1 MSNTTVFRLVTSSGE
16 EKTTKVQ
23 VNICKKKSPTP
34 FSPVPQNP
42 NYYKN
47 RYLDFLQRH
56 GSCNHLPPDYYL
68 GAMFV
73 LDTKEHKDYY
83 EKYVLTSKLKEYGVS
98 LKELSP
104 ITKQGKEVKPFLAD
118 SYGFK
123 YCVYFTL
130 LEKESLKDIVRKWVI
145 DVRKNLQILMEQGL
159 IQKDYEAKYDTSL
172 IAELLGLQKRY
183 NDNFE
188 PTDIEKQ
195 KVGYEKAKKA
205 KMEEFYTN
213 IELNNERFR
222 EFAFATHPEA
232 YMPDKM
238 SEFTFGDLS
247 IIGMTPDFK
256 EWKDEATWRQ
266 AFITGENMDFLKLL
280 TVNYIY
286 YRDPL
291 YPILKVPTAEHP
303 VLGIVT
309 RTIGL
314 YNTIVDSIKVVSKV
328 TQKVYAETFVDY
340 DREYVRKN
348 SLKYEE
354 ESNTN
359 MYSIPNTT
367 FIY

>member
-1 MSNTTVFRLVTSSGE
+1 MC
-16 EKTTKVQ
+16 KTTFTLRTSTGETKETSVKN
-23 VNICKKKSPTP
+23 NICKKKSPTP
-34 FSPVPQNP
+34 ISPVPQNP

-56 GSCNHLPPDYYL
+56 NSCNHLPPDYYL

-98 LKELSP
+98 LKELSL

-159 IQKDYEAKYDTSL
+159 IQKNYEAKYDTSL
-172 IAELLGLQKRY
+172 IVEFLKLQNKY
-183 NDNFE
+183 NNNFE
-188 PTDIEKQ
+188 PTNIEKQ
-195 KVGYEKAKKA
+195 QKGGYEKAKNA
-205 KMEEFYTN
+205 KKEEFYTN
-213 IELNNERFR
+213 IELNNKRFR

-256 EWKDEATWRQ
+256 EWDDNATWAQ
-266 AFITGENMDFLKLL
+266 ALITFENMDHLKRL

-291 YPILKVPTAEHP
+291 YPILKVPTAEIP
-303 VLGIVT
+303 YLGVIT
-309 RTIGL
+309 RAVGL

-354 ESNTN
+354 E
-359 MYSIPNTT
+359 
-367 FIY
+367 

>member
-1 MSNTTVFRLVTSSGE
+1 MSNTTIFRLVTSSGE

-183 NDNFE
+183 NNNFE

-266 AFITGENMDFLKLL
+266 ALITGENIDFLKLL

>member
-1 MSNTTVFRLVTSSGE
+1 MC
-16 EKTTKVQ
+16 KTTFTLRTSTGETKETSVKN
-23 VNICKKKSPTP
+23 NICKKKSPTP
-34 FSPVPQNP
+34 ISPVPQNP

-56 GSCNHLPPDYYL
+56 NSCNHLPPDYYL

-98 LKELSP
+98 LKELSL

-159 IQKDYEAKYDTSL
+159 IQKNYEAKYDTSL
-172 IAELLGLQKRY
+172 IVEFLKLQNKY
-183 NDNFE
+183 NNNFE

-195 KVGYEKAKKA
+195 KVGYKDAKKA

-213 IELNNERFR
+213 IELNNKRFR

-232 YMPDKM
+232 YMPKVM
-238 SEFTFGDLS
+238 SKFTIGELA
-247 IIGMTPDFK
+247 IIGLTPDFK

-266 AFITGENMDFLKLL
+266 AFITGENMDFSKLL
-280 TVNYIY
+280 TINYIY
-286 YRDPL
+286 YRN
-291 YPILKVPTAEHP
+291 P
-303 VLGIVT
+303 VNI
-309 RTIGL
+309 
-314 YNTIVDSIKVVSKV
+314 IVDSIKVVNKV

-354 ESNTN
+354 E
-359 MYSIPNTT
+359 
-367 FIY
+367 

>member
-1 MSNTTVFRLVTSSGE
+1 MCNTTVFRLITSSGE

-34 FSPVPQNP
+34 ISPVPQNP

-98 LKELSP
+98 HKELSP

-145 DVRKNLQILMEQGL
+145 DVRKNLQILMERGL
-159 IQKDYEAKYDTSL
+159 IQKNYEAKYDTSL
-172 IAELLGLQKRY
+172 IVEFLKLQNKY
-183 NDNFE
+183 NNNFE

-195 KVGYEKAKKA
+195 KVGYKDAKKA

-213 IELNNERFR
+213 IELNNKRFR

-232 YMPDKM
+232 YMPKVM
-238 SEFTFGDLS
+238 SKFTFGDLS

-256 EWKDEATWRQ
+256 EWDDNATWAQ
-266 AFITGENMDFLKLL
+266 ALITFKNMDHLKLL

-291 YPILKVPTAEHP
+291 YPILKVPTAEIP
-303 VLGIVT
+303 YLGVITKAV
-309 RTIGL
+309 GL
-314 YNTIVDSIKVVSKV
+314 FNTIVDCIKVVSKA

-354 ESNTN
+354 E
-359 MYSIPNTT
+359 
-367 FIY
+367 